1 MYHKI
6 IGGKK
11 KKNQKNV
18 LKSLEYLLRSKKEE
32 EQKFVRVLS
41 NTTEQDIINYN
52 EFVVD
57 KEKSNPYVCGVL
69 SFEEE
74 NIDEELKSKIIAEF
88 EELLFKGI
96 EEENRPPVLWVEH
109 TDKGRLEL
117 NYLTF
122 NSLQDRRAYTVYLD
136 KRDRKLVNTYS
147 DIINYENN
155 ISSPFEEKPDH
166 NSLINK
172 PTTDL
177 PKEKKELIEYLN
189 TSFVSLIASEE
200 IENREELIKHIDNL
214 DHIKINRVRKNQIS
228 IKCDLFEDDKPI
240 VLKGDIY
247 EENRDYSDYKR
258 EYKAT
263 TNRNPERVRSKLKE
277 LNEQYKKS
285 ISSREDRNRQRY
297 KKAQTK
303 NDRKNENIIQPEN
316 INFERE
322 FNDDFNISNDIN
334 SKPSNIDN
342 NIHNKEIINNELNF
356 TEYKKQ
362 TGTEKTT
369 EPDRRRKL
377 QDINEQQQSINKIV
391 ERVRSRTQESGRKI
405 DAVRERNNE
414 TRERI
419 DSFKREKQDTR
430 RTINEV
436 VKSLTKFVKPARIFA
451 KYRNHKFFKSFLQT
465 RHEKQQQQQQ
475 QQYNRKRYKP
485 S

>member
-11 KKNQKNV
+11 KKNQSNV
-18 LKSLEYLLRSKKEE
+18 KKSIEYLLRLNKEEE
-32 EQKFVRVLS
+32 EQKHVRVLS

-52 EFVVD
+52 DFVVD

-74 NIDEELKSKIIAEF
+74 NISEELKTKIITEF

-122 NSLQDRRAYTVYLD
+122 NSLQDRRSYTVYLD

-155 ISSPFEEKPDH
+155 LSSPFEEKPDH
-166 NSLINK
+166 NNLVNK
-172 PTTDL
+172 PQTDL
-177 PKEKKELIEYLN
+177 PREKKDLIEHLN
-189 TSFVSLIASEE
+189 NSFISLIATEE
-200 IENREELIKHIDNL
+200 IENREDLIKHIENL
-214 DHIKINRVRKNQIS
+214 DHIKVNRVRKNQIS

-263 TNRNPERVRSKLKE
+263 TVRNPERVRSKLEE
-277 LNEQYKKS
+277 LNEQYTKS
-285 ISSREDRNRQRY
+285 ISSRESRNRQRY
-297 KKAQTK
+297 KKTQAK
-303 NDRKNENIIQPEN
+303 NDRKNENIIQSKN

-322 FNDDFNISNDIN
+322 LNDDINFLNGVN
-334 SKPSNIDN
+334 SKPSSIDDN
-342 NIHNKEIINNELNF
+342 FYNKEVVNNEHNI
-356 TEYKKQ
+356 TEHK
-362 TGTEKTT
+362 EKTAT
-369 EPDRRRKL
+369 EERAKFDIGRKL
-377 QDINEQQQSINKIV
+377 EEINQQQQQVFKRIERTGNEINIV
-391 ERVRSRTQESGRKI
+391 AERQ
-405 DAVRERNNE
+405 RN
-414 TRERI
+414 TREGI
-419 DSFKREKQDTR
+419 ELATTEEHKAR
-430 RTINEV
+430 RAFNEAFTSI
-436 VKSLTKFVKPARIFA
+436 KKFIKPARIFA
-451 KYRNHKFFKSFLQT
+451 KYRQHKFFKTFLKT
-465 RHEKQQQQQQ
+465 RHEKQPQRD
-475 QQYNRKRYKP
+475 NRRRYKP
-485 S
+485 T